1 MLYPKEL
8 TNIFKKL
15 TLEDI
20 LFFKDLDLI
29 SIKSQE
35 LLLFEFAKKNKI
47 EKYFN
52 DYMKNLL
59 LILFR
64 PISYW
69 HNNNQKIKWFEFGK
83 FEELEEWV
91 SNKTGKPFK
100 MEKSNG
106 SQHFDCNL
114 KMDNDF
120 IKRYNN
126 IYDYYDIQKNNRTLI

>member
-1 MLYPKEL
+1 M
-8 TNIFKKL
+8 
-15 TLEDI
+15 
-20 LFFKDLDLI
+20 
-29 SIKSQE
+29 
-35 LLLFEFAKKNKI
+35 FEFAKKNKI

-52 DYMKNLL
+52 DYMKNML

-64 PISYW
+64 PISHW
-69 HNNNQKIKWFEFGK
+69 HNNNQKIKWFEFGN

-114 KMDNDF
+114 KLNDDF
-120 IKRYNN
+120 IRRYND
-126 IYDYYDIQKNNRTLI
+126 IYDYYDIQKNNKTLI